1 MRLEMMARDLEF
13 SETPIDERPR
23 GEPRQTTTP
32 QQQRYCG
39 PSLVRQREGESH
51 RDEDRD
57 FQHILL
63 PRLAFL
69 KFEGVEPKI
78 WLRKCVD
85 YFALFHVPATVWV
98 TSASLHME
106 GNASRWFE
114 VYKLQHGLG
123 SWQEFVQAVLQK
135 FGVDEYPQAMRELV
149 DLHQRGTVEEY
160 LKEFNAVRYAASMHN
175 HTLDETLFVTHFIKG
190 LKPDLQGVVQSH
202 LPTTVDRAALLAQ
215 MQQAIMEKQK
225 QKMLRFSGQSRSY
238 GQGGRTEVKLSS
250 GVDLSKERAVKEYR
264 RQHGLCYTCGEKFE
278 VGHQSKCP
286 KRLQM
291 QLNALTTEEL
301 GMALTDEV
309 LSQLKQDESEGADG
323 PNLSLNAIRG
333 TAKETCMRVRA
344 LVGNQTMLILVDS
357 GSSTSFINKIFVER
371 GGEIW
376 SQHFK

>member
-1 MRLEMMARDLEF
+1 
-13 SETPIDERPR
+13 
-23 GEPRQTTTP
+23 
-32 QQQRYCG
+32 
-39 PSLVRQREGESH
+39 
-51 RDEDRD
+51 
-57 FQHILL
+57 
-63 PRLAFL
+63 
-69 KFEGVEPKI
+69 
-78 WLRKCVD
+78 
-85 YFALFHVPATVWV
+85 
-98 TSASLHME
+98 
-106 GNASRWFE
+106 
-114 VYKLQHGLG
+114 
-123 SWQEFVQAVLQK
+123 
-135 FGVDEYPQAMRELV
+135 MRELV

-160 LKEFNAVRYAASMHN
+160 LKEFNEVRYAASMHN
-175 HTLDETLFVTHFIKG
+175 HTLDKTLFVTHFIKG
-190 LKPDLQGVVQSH
+190 LKHDLQGVVQSH

-225 QKMLRFSGQSRSY
+225 QKMLRFLGQSRSY

-250 GVDLSKERAVKEYR
+250 RVDLSKERAVKEYQ

-278 VGHQSKCP
+278 AGHQSKCP

-371 GGEIW
+371 LGLQTHSCAVAKVQVANGDFLSTLQNDPPLAMHIFRNTESLTGVQKSWCSPKLVWRNREQPGRRWGGPQW
-376 SQHFK
+376 

>member
-1 MRLEMMARDLEF
+1 LILFITYRRSTKSIYPNQFNLSVQIPTSNL
-13 SETPIDERPR
+13 SKTPIYN
-23 GEPRQTTTP
+23 TC
-32 QQQRYCG
+32 Y
-39 PSLVRQREGESH
+39 
-51 RDEDRD
+51 
-57 FQHILL
+57 L
-63 PRLAFL
+63 PAI
-69 KFEGVEPKI
+69 V
-78 WLRKCVD
+78 
-85 YFALFHVPATVWV
+85 
-98 TSASLHME
+98 
-106 GNASRWFE
+106 
-114 VYKLQHGLG
+114 
-123 SWQEFVQAVLQK
+123 
-135 FGVDEYPQAMRELV
+135 
-149 DLHQRGTVEEY
+149 
-160 LKEFNAVRYAASMHN
+160 
-175 HTLDETLFVTHFIKG
+175 
-190 LKPDLQGVVQSH
+190 VVQSH

-278 VGHQSKCP
+278 AGHQSKCP

-291 QLNALTTEEL
+291 QLNALTIEEL